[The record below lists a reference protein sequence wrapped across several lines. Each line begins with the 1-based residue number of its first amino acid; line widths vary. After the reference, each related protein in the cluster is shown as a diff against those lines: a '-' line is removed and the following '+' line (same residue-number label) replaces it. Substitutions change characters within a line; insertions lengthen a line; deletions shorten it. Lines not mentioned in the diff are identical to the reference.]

1 MIAQDFARVRVLGA
15 FSRRARGG
23 TPSQEIETEASTPYG
38 VARALTRAKVPTVR
52 GRGQRSLYPVGLSK
66 ELLSNLVYGGWSC
79 GGSAVLDNLGAVVE
93 LHALD
98 HLPELAEA
106 A

>member
-1 MIAQDFARVRVLGA
+1 MAHQRVRRKLQ
-15 FSRRARGG
+15 
-23 TPSQEIETEASTPYG
+23 QELQPI
-38 VARALTRAKVPTVR
+38 
-52 GRGQRSLYPVGLSK
+52 

-79 GGSAVLDNLGAVVE
+79 GGSATLDNLGAVVE